1 MTMRIL
7 LAIDHSP
14 HSLAAVDMIGG
25 RPWPESTKIRL
36 LTVNSPPYVP
46 MEPWVD
52 LQPAMAAFDTEMEKH
67 AADLV
72 TSMSAR
78 LREKG
83 LDVDTVIRDGDP
95 RTEIVDEAI
104 KWNSDLIVVGS
115 HGYTGIKRLLLGSVA
130 QYVVA
135 HAPCSVEVVRRPAG
149 NA

>member
-1 MTMRIL
+1 MRVL

-14 HSLAAVDMIGG
+14 HSLAAVDMVAA

-46 MEPWVD
+46 MGPWVE
-52 LQPAMAAFDTEMEKH
+52 LQPALEEFDTEVKKH
-67 AADLV
+67 ADDLV
-72 TSMSAR
+72 ASMSAK

-83 LDVDTVIRDGDP
+83 LDVETVIRDGDP

-130 QYVVA
+130 QHVVA
-135 HAPCSVEVVRRPAG
+135 HAPCSVEVVRRPLGQA
-149 NA
+149 